1 MYQTEEVEGVPLN
14 LVIDVEWKRL
24 GAAAGKTM
32 GAKMVTATPPY
43 DLASL
48 PGNAFAER
56 AGQSFGDLAIFA
68 LFARQ
73 VIAKLPAEN

>member
-1 MYQTEEVEGVPLN
+1 M
-14 LVIDVEWKRL
+14 W
-24 GAAAGKTM
+24 
-32 GAKMVTATPPY
+32 AKMVAATPPY

-48 PGNAFAER
+48 PGDAFAER